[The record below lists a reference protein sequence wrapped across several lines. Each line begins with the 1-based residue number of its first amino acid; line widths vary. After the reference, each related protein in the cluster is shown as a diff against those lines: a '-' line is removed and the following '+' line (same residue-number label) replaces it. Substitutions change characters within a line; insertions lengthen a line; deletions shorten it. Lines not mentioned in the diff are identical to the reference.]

1 MDLTIFIQLLISG
14 LLLGG
19 VYALSSIGLTLIFG
33 VMKIV
38 NFAHG
43 EFLMIAMYLSYWLF
57 HLLKI
62 DPYLS
67 ILLVAPALFGLG
79 LLTYRIGVRPTL
91 GAPHLNQI
99 FVMVGLSIV
108 IENAA
113 LLWWSA
119 DFRTVTL
126 DYLRAQIVL
135 GPFPGLGI
143 EEVIV
148 NPGRLVAFLIGI
160 SISIAFY
167 FFLKLSYSG
176 RVIRATA
183 QDRSTALLMG
193 IDVDKVYKLT
203 FAAGI
208 LLVGVAGAL
217 MIPMF
222 TVHPYVGFEFVLV
235 MFVVVV
241 FGGMGSIV
249 GAVLAGLFIGV
260 VEVFSDF
267 LIGPDSK
274 QAIYFL
280 LFIAVLVLKPSG
292 LFGIKGEE
300 EVERIEA
307 IG

>member
-1 MDLTIFIQLLISG
+1 MDLTLFIQLLISG

-43 EFLMIAMYLSYWLF
+43 EFLMIAMYLSFWLH
-57 HLLKI
+57 HLLQV

-67 ILLVAPALFGLG
+67 IVVVAIALFGLG
-79 LLTYRIGVRPTL
+79 LFTFRIAVRPTL

-119 DFRTVTL
+119 DFRTVSL

-135 GPFPGLGI
+135 GPWPSLGL
-143 EEVIV
+143 EEIIV
-148 NPGRLVAFLIGI
+148 NPGRLIAFLVGL
-160 SISIAFY
+160 SISVAFY

-176 RVIRATA
+176 KVIRATS
-183 QDRSTALLMG
+183 QDRSAALLMG
-193 IDVDKVYKLT
+193 IDIDKVYKLT
-203 FAAGI
+203 FAGG
-208 LLVGVAGAL
+208 LMLVGVAGAL

-222 TVHPYVGFEFVLV
+222 TVHPFVGFEFVLV

-241 FGGMGSIV
+241 FGGMGSVV
-249 GAVLAGLFIGV
+249 GAVMAGLFIGV
-260 VEVFSDF
+260 IEVFSDF

-274 QAIYFL
+274 QAVYFL

-307 IG
+307 IE

>member
-43 EFLMIAMYLSYWLF
+43 EFLMIAMYLSFWLF

-119 DFRTVTL
+119 DFRTVSL
-126 DYLRAQIVL
+126 DYLRAQIFL

-148 NPGRLVAFLIGI
+148 NPGRLIAFLIGI
-160 SISIAFY
+160 SISIAFF
-167 FFLKLSYSG
+167 FFLKLSYAG

-203 FAAGI
+203 FAVGL

-274 QAIYFL
+274 QAVYFL

-292 LFGIKGEE
+292 LFGIMGEE

>member
-1 MDLTIFIQLLISG
+1 MDRTLFIQLLISG

-43 EFLMIAMYLSYWLF
+43 EFLMIAMYLSFWLF
-57 HLLKI
+57 HLLHM

-67 ILLVAPALFGLG
+67 IAVVAPALFGLG
-79 LLTYRIGVRPTL
+79 LLTYRIAVRPTL

-119 DFRTVTL
+119 DFRSVSL

-143 EEVIV
+143 EEIIV
-148 NPGRLVAFLIGI
+148 NPGRLIAFLIGL

-167 FFLKLSYSG
+167 LFLKLSYSG
-176 RVIRATA
+176 KIIRATA

-193 IDVDKVYKLT
+193 IDVDKVYKFT
-203 FAAGI
+203 FAVGL

-222 TVHPYVGFEFVLV
+222 TVHPFVGFEFVLV

-241 FGGMGSIV
+241 FGGMGSVV

-274 QAIYFL
+274 QAVYFL

-292 LFGIKGEE
+292 LFGIRGEE
-300 EVERIEA
+300 EVERIEV
-307 IG
+307 IE

>member
-43 EFLMIAMYLSYWLF
+43 EFLMIAMYLSFWLH
-57 HLLKI
+57 HLLQV

-67 ILLVAPALFGLG
+67 IVVVAIALFGLG
-79 LLTYRIGVRPTL
+79 LFTFRIAVRPTL

-119 DFRTVTL
+119 DFRTVSL

-135 GPFPGLGI
+135 GPWPGLGL
-143 EEVIV
+143 EEIIV
-148 NPGRLVAFLIGI
+148 NPGRLIAFLVGL
-160 SISIAFY
+160 SISVAFY

-176 RVIRATA
+176 KVIRATS

-193 IDVDKVYKLT
+193 IDIDKVYKLT

-222 TVHPYVGFEFVLV
+222 TVHPFVGFEFVLV

-241 FGGMGSIV
+241 FGGMGSVV
-249 GAVLAGLFIGV
+249 GAVMAGLFIGV
-260 VEVFSDF
+260 IEVFSDF

-274 QAIYFL
+274 QAVYFL

-307 IG
+307 IE

>member
-43 EFLMIAMYLSYWLF
+43 EFLMIAMYLSFWLF

-126 DYLRAQIVL
+126 DYLRAQIVI
-135 GPFPGLGI
+135 GPFPGLGL

-274 QAIYFL
+274 QAVYFL

-300 EVERIEA
+300 EVERIET
-307 IG
+307 IE

>member
-43 EFLMIAMYLSYWLF
+43 EFLMIAMYLSFWLF

-119 DFRTVTL
+119 DFRTVSL
-126 DYLRAQIVL
+126 DYLRAQIFL

-148 NPGRLVAFLIGI
+148 NPGRLIAFLIGI
-160 SISIAFY
+160 SISIAFF
-167 FFLKLSYSG
+167 FFLKLSYAG

-203 FAAGI
+203 FAVGL

>member
-1 MDLTIFIQLLISG
+1 MDLTILIQLLISG

>member
-1 MDLTIFIQLLISG
+1 MDLTLFVQLLISG

-43 EFLMIAMYLSYWLF
+43 EFLMIAMYLSFWLY
-57 HLLKI
+57 HLLHV

-67 ILLVAPALFGLG
+67 IAVVAPALFGLG
-79 LLTYRIGVRPTL
+79 LLAYRIGVRPTL

-126 DYLRAQIVL
+126 DYLRVQIVL
-135 GPFPGLGI
+135 GPYPGFGL
-143 EEVIV
+143 EEVII
-148 NPGRLVAFLIGI
+148 NPGRLIAFFVGLAI
-160 SISIAFY
+160 SVAFY

-176 RVIRATA
+176 KIIRATS

-193 IDVDKVYKLT
+193 IDIDKVYRLT
-203 FAAGI
+203 FAVGL

-222 TVHPYVGFEFVLV
+222 TVHPFVGFEFVLV

-241 FGGMGSIV
+241 FGGMGSV
-249 GAVLAGLFIGV
+249 AGAVLAGLFIGV

-274 QAIYFL
+274 QAVYFL

-292 LFGIKGEE
+292 LFGLKGEE

-307 IG
+307 IE

>member
-1 MDLTIFIQLLISG
+1 MDLTLFAQLLISG

-43 EFLMIAMYLSYWLF
+43 EFLMIAMYLSFWLH
-57 HLLKI
+57 HLLRI

-67 ILLVAPALFGLG
+67 IAIVAPALFGLG
-79 LLTYRIGVRPTL
+79 LLTYRGCVRPTL
-91 GAPHLNQI
+91 GAPHLSQI

-108 IENAA
+108 IENVA
-113 LLWWSA
+113 LLGWSA
-119 DFRTVTL
+119 DFRTVSL

-135 GPFPGLGI
+135 GPWPAVGM
-143 EEVIV
+143 EEIIV
-148 NPGRLVAFLIGI
+148 NPGRLIAFIVGL
-160 SISIAFY
+160 SISVAFY

-176 RVIRATA
+176 KIIRATA

-193 IDVDKVYKLT
+193 IDIDKVYRTT
-203 FAAGI
+203 FAAGL

-222 TVHPYVGFEFVLV
+222 TVHPFVGFEFVLV

-241 FGGMGSIV
+241 LGGMGSVV
-249 GAVLAGLFIGV
+249 GAVLAGLLIGV
-260 VEVFSDF
+260 LEVFTDF
-267 LIGPDSK
+267 VIGPDSK
-274 QAIYFL
+274 QAVYFL

-292 LFGIKGEE
+292 LFGLKGEE
-300 EVERIEA
+300 EIERIEA
-307 IG
+307 IE

>member
-19 VYALSSIGLTLIFG
+19 VYALSSIGLTLVFG

-43 EFLMIAMYLSYWLF
+43 EFLMIAMYLSFWLYQ
-57 HLLKI
+57 LLHI

-67 ILLVAPALFGLG
+67 ILIVAPALFLMGI
-79 LLTYRIGVRPTL
+79 LTYRVGVRPTL
-91 GAPHLNQI
+91 GAPALNQI

-108 IENAA
+108 IENVV

-119 DFRTVTL
+119 DFRTISL

-135 GPFPGLGI
+135 GPFPSVGV
-143 EEVIV
+143 EEIFI
-148 NPGRLVAFLIGI
+148 NPGRLIAFLIGL
-160 SISIAFY
+160 SISIAFF
-167 FFLKLSYSG
+167 FFLKLSYTG
-176 RVIRATA
+176 KVIRAA
-183 QDRSTALLMG
+183 SQDRSTALLMG
-193 IDVDKVYKLT
+193 IDIDKVYKLT
-203 FAAGI
+203 FACGL

-217 MIPMF
+217 MIPIF
-222 TVHPYVGFEFVLV
+222 TVHPFVGFEFVLV

-241 FGGMGSIV
+241 FGGLGSV
-249 GAVLAGLFIGV
+249 AGAVVAGLFIGT

-274 QAIYFL
+274 QAVYFL

-292 LFGIKGEE
+292 LFGIEGEE
-300 EVERIEA
+300 EYERIEA

>member
-43 EFLMIAMYLSYWLF
+43 EFLMIAMYLSFWLF

-119 DFRTVTL
+119 DFRTVSL
-126 DYLRAQIVL
+126 DYLRAQIFL

-148 NPGRLVAFLIGI
+148 NPGRLIAFLIGI
-160 SISIAFY
+160 SISIAFF
-167 FFLKLSYSG
+167 FFLKLSYAG

-203 FAAGI
+203 FAVGL

-249 GAVLAGLFIGV
+249 GAVLAGLFIGL

-274 QAIYFL
+274 QAVYFL

-292 LFGIKGEE
+292 LFGIMGEE

>member
-1 MDLTIFIQLLISG
+1 MDLTLFVQLLISG

-43 EFLMIAMYLSYWLF
+43 EFLMIAMYLSFWLY
-57 HLLKI
+57 HLLHV

-67 ILLVAPALFGLG
+67 IAVVAPALFGLG
-79 LLTYRIGVRPTL
+79 LLTYRIVVRPTL

-108 IENAA
+108 IENAV

-126 DYLRAQIVL
+126 DYLRVQIVL
-135 GPFPGLGI
+135 GPYPGLGL
-143 EEVIV
+143 EEVII
-148 NPGRLVAFLIGI
+148 NPGRLIAFFVGLAI
-160 SISIAFY
+160 SVAFY

-176 RVIRATA
+176 KIIRATS

-193 IDVDKVYKLT
+193 IDIDKIYRLT
-203 FAAGI
+203 FAAGL

-222 TVHPYVGFEFVLV
+222 TVHPFVGFEFVLV

-241 FGGMGSIV
+241 FGGMGSV
-249 GAVLAGLFIGV
+249 AGAVLAGLFIGV

-274 QAIYFL
+274 QAVYFL

-292 LFGIKGEE
+292 LFGLKGEE

-307 IG
+307 IE

>member
-19 VYALSSIGLTLIFG
+19 IYALSSIGLTLIFG

-43 EFLMIAMYLSYWLF
+43 EFLMIAMYLSFWLY
-57 HLLKI
+57 HLLHV

-67 ILLVAPALFGLG
+67 IAIVAPALFGLG
-79 LLTYRIGVRPTL
+79 LLTYRILVRPTL

-119 DFRTVTL
+119 DFRSVSL
-126 DYLRAQIVL
+126 DYLRAQFVFGPYPAL
-135 GPFPGLGI
+135 GL
-143 EEVIV
+143 EEIIV
-148 NPGRLVAFLIGI
+148 NPGRLIAFLIGL
-160 SISIAFY
+160 SIAVAFY

-176 RVIRATA
+176 KIIRATS

-193 IDVDKVYKLT
+193 INVDKVYKFS
-203 FAAGI
+203 FAVGL
-208 LLVGVAGAL
+208 LLVGVAGSL

-222 TVHPYVGFEFVLV
+222 TVHPFVGFEFVLV

-241 FGGMGSIV
+241 FGGMGSV
-249 GAVLAGLFIGV
+249 MGALIAGLLIGV
-260 VEVFSDF
+260 IEVFTDF

-274 QAIYFL
+274 QAVYFL

-292 LFGIKGEE
+292 LFGLKGDE

-307 IG
+307 IE

>member
-1 MDLTIFIQLLISG
+1 MDLTLFVQLLISG

-43 EFLMIAMYLSYWLF
+43 EFLMIAMYLSFWLY
-57 HLLKI
+57 HLLHV

-67 ILLVAPALFGLG
+67 IALVASALFGLG
-79 LLTYRIGVRPTL
+79 LLTYRIVVRPTL

-108 IENAA
+108 IENA
-113 LLWWSA
+113 
-119 DFRTVTL
+119 V
-126 DYLRAQIVL
+126 
-135 GPFPGLGI
+135 
-143 EEVIV
+143 
-148 NPGRLVAFLIGI
+148 
-160 SISIAFY
+160 
-167 FFLKLSYSG
+167 
-176 RVIRATA
+176 
-183 QDRSTALLMG
+183 LLMG
-193 IDVDKVYKLT
+193 IDIDRVYRLT
-203 FAAGI
+203 FAVGL

-222 TVHPYVGFEFVLV
+222 TVHPFVGFEFVLV

-241 FGGMGSIV
+241 FGGMGSVV

-267 LIGPDSK
+267 VIGPDSK
-274 QAIYFL
+274 QAVYFL

-292 LFGIKGEE
+292 LFGLKGEE

-307 IG
+307 IE

>member
-1 MDLTIFIQLLISG
+1 MDLTLFVQLLISG

-43 EFLMIAMYLSYWLF
+43 EFLMIAMYLSFWLY
-57 HLLKI
+57 HLLHV

-67 ILLVAPALFGLG
+67 IAVVAPALFGLG
-79 LLTYRIGVRPTL
+79 LLTYHIGVRPTL

-108 IENAA
+108 IENAV

-126 DYLRAQIVL
+126 DYLRVQIVL
-135 GPFPGLGI
+135 GPYPGLGL
-143 EEVIV
+143 EEVII
-148 NPGRLVAFLIGI
+148 NPGRLIAFFVGLAI
-160 SISIAFY
+160 SVAFY

-176 RVIRATA
+176 KIIRATS

-193 IDVDKVYKLT
+193 IDIDKVYRLT
-203 FAAGI
+203 FAVGL

-222 TVHPYVGFEFVLV
+222 TVHPFVGFEFVLV

-241 FGGMGSIV
+241 FGGMGSV
-249 GAVLAGLFIGV
+249 AGAVLAGLFIGV

-274 QAIYFL
+274 QAVYFL

-292 LFGIKGEE
+292 LFGLKGEE

-307 IG
+307 IE

>member
-1 MDLTIFIQLLISG
+1 MDLTLFVQLLISG

-43 EFLMIAMYLSYWLF
+43 EFLMIAMYLSFWLF
-57 HLLKI
+57 HLLHV

-67 ILLVAPALFGLG
+67 IAVVAPALFGLG
-79 LLTYRIGVRPTL
+79 LLTYRIAVRPTL

-108 IENAA
+108 IENAV
-113 LLWWSA
+113 LLGWSA

-126 DYLRAQIVL
+126 DYLRDQIVL
-135 GPFPGLGI
+135 GPYPGLGLEDVFI
-143 EEVIV
+143 
-148 NPGRLVAFLIGI
+148 NPGRLIAFFVGLAI
-160 SISIAFY
+160 SVAFY
-167 FFLKLSYSG
+167 FFLRLSYSG
-176 RVIRATA
+176 KIIRATS
-183 QDRSTALLMG
+183 QDRSMALLMG
-193 IDVDKVYKLT
+193 IDIDRVYRLT
-203 FAAGI
+203 FAVGL

-222 TVHPYVGFEFVLV
+222 TVHPFVGFEFVLV

-241 FGGMGSIV
+241 FGGMGSV
-249 GAVLAGLFIGV
+249 MGAVLAGLFIGV

-274 QAIYFL
+274 QAVYFL

-292 LFGIKGEE
+292 LFGLKGEE

-307 IG
+307 IE

>member
-1 MDLTIFIQLLISG
+1 MDVTLFVQLLISG

-43 EFLMIAMYLSYWLF
+43 EFLMIAMYLSFWLN
-57 HLLKI
+57 HLLHV

-67 ILLVAPALFGLG
+67 IAVVAPALFGLG
-79 LLTYRIGVRPTL
+79 LLTYRIAVRPTL

-108 IENAA
+108 IENAV
-113 LLWWSA
+113 LLGWSA

-135 GPFPGLGI
+135 GPYPDLGL
-143 EEVIV
+143 EEVFI
-148 NPGRLVAFLIGI
+148 NPGRLIAFFVGLAI
-160 SISIAFY
+160 SVAFY
-167 FFLKLSYSG
+167 FFLRLSYSG
-176 RVIRATA
+176 KIIRATS
-183 QDRSTALLMG
+183 QDRTTALLMG
-193 IDVDKVYKLT
+193 IDIDRVYRLT
-203 FAAGI
+203 FAVGL

-222 TVHPYVGFEFVLV
+222 TVHPFVGFEFVLV

-241 FGGMGSIV
+241 FGGMGSV
-249 GAVLAGLFIGV
+249 MGAVLAGLFIGA

-274 QAIYFL
+274 QAVYFL

-292 LFGIKGEE
+292 LFGLKGEE

-307 IG
+307 IE

>member
-1 MDLTIFIQLLISG
+1 MDLTLFVQLLISG

-43 EFLMIAMYLSYWLF
+43 EFLMIAMYLSFWLY
-57 HLLKI
+57 HLLHV

-67 ILLVAPALFGLG
+67 IAVVASALFGLG
-79 LLTYRIGVRPTL
+79 LLIYRIVVRPTL

-108 IENAA
+108 IENAV

-126 DYLRAQIVL
+126 DYLRVQIVL
-135 GPFPGLGI
+135 GPYPGLGL
-143 EEVIV
+143 EEVII
-148 NPGRLVAFLIGI
+148 NPGRLIAFFVGLAI
-160 SISIAFY
+160 SVAFY

-176 RVIRATA
+176 KIIRATS

-193 IDVDKVYKLT
+193 IDIDRVYRLT
-203 FAAGI
+203 FAVGL

-222 TVHPYVGFEFVLV
+222 TVHPFVGFEFVLV

-241 FGGMGSIV
+241 FGGMGSV
-249 GAVLAGLFIGV
+249 AGAVLAGLFIGV

-274 QAIYFL
+274 QAVYFL

-292 LFGIKGEE
+292 LFGLKGEE

-307 IG
+307 IE